1 MNEKGEKLGLVESIN
16 QPGELWFTTAIAQFR
31 LMNGCCEQVSGCC
44 QRVSAQ
50 LTREEIIKQLGTRKT
65 G

>member
-1 MNEKGEKLGLVESIN
+1 MDEEAVKLGLVESIN
-16 QPGELWFTTAIAQFR
+16 QPGELWFTTAVAQFR
-31 LMNGCCEQVSGCC
+31 LRNGCCEQVSGCC

-50 LTREEIIKQLGTRKT
+50 LTREEIFKQLATRKT